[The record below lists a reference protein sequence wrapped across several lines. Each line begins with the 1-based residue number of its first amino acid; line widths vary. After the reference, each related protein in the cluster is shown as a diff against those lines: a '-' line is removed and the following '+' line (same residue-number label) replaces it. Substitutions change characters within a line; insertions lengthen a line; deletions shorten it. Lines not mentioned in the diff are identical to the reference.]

1 MFQRISFYL
10 FRNNK
15 FEEKGVGGLKLF
27 KDNGEQETKLAKKLA
42 HFSAHLLKDFIL
54 INLFEDIS
62 I

>member
-27 KDNGEQETKLAKKLA
+27 KDNGEQEKNLQKKLA
-42 HFSAHLLKDFIL
+42 QVSAHL
-54 INLFEDIS
+54 
-62 I
+62 

>member
-27 KDNGEQETKLAKKLA
+27 KDNGEQEKKLAKKLA
-42 HFSAHLLKDFIL
+42 LVSAHL
-54 INLFEDIS
+54 
-62 I
+62 